1 MTTVCFSRDF
11 GEEDI
16 SERAAQTF
24 AKFRGD
30 AESDPILFWPSIPGE
45 LDALPSSSSTPSLSV
60 SLREADIS
68 DAPRIAG
75 LRDDFTT
82 RKAQEWIDMHKS
94 AKRPLW
100 VGQISDHC
108 IVGYVSLLGF
118 SERQGWE
125 QTAEIQLLV
134 GPSWRGKRI
143 GSKLLEHALD
153 CAPSMGIEQ
162 LLTFV
167 RMDDAVA
174 QTLFRARRFEQW
186 GGLPGVVR
194 GPLGRPHDVMLLGRA
209 IS

>member
-1 MTTVCFSRDF
+1 MTTVCFSRDY

-30 AESDPILFWPSIPGE
+30 AESDPILFWPSIPSE
-45 LDALPSSSSTPSLSV
+45 LDALPPSAPATSLNV
-60 SLREADIS
+60 SLREADVN

-75 LRDDFTT
+75 LREKFST
-82 RKAQEWIDMHKS
+82 REAHEWIHMHKNS
-94 AKRPLW
+94 RRALW
-100 VGQISDHC
+100 VAQISDRC
-108 IVGYVSLLGF
+108 VVGYASLCAL

-125 QTAEIQLLV
+125 RTAEIQVLV
-134 GPSWRGKRI
+134 GSSWQGRRI
-143 GSKLLEHALD
+143 GSQLLEHALNR
-153 CAPSMGIEQ
+153 APSMGIEQ
-162 LLTFV
+162 MLTFV
-167 RMDDAVA
+167 RMDDVVA

-194 GPLGRPHDVMLLGRA
+194 TPSERHDVMLLGRG